1 MPPQNQSQNTYNMS
15 EENPTKR
22 EINRWYRK
30 GLRAFRAKHE
40 NHYEEAVEWFRKAAE
55 AGHKD
60 AQYEL
65 GMCYLRGEGVPKDD
79 YTAYT
84 WFKEAGRKGHADGQF
99 LADDLIRIHEM
110 ML

>member
-1 MPPQNQSQNTYNMS
+1 MS
-15 EENPTKR
+15 NEHPTR
-22 EINRWYRK
+22 LQIHRWYRRGK
-30 GLRAFRAKHE
+30 RAFRGNFK
-40 NHYEEAVEWFRKAAE
+40 NHYEVAVEWYRKAAK

-79 YTAYT
+79 YTAYC
-84 WFKEAGRKGHADGQF
+84 WFKESGHNGHADGQY
-99 LADDLIRIHEM
+99 LADDMLRVHEM

>member
-1 MPPQNQSQNTYNMS
+1 MS
-15 EENPTKR
+15 DEHPTR
-22 EINRWYRK
+22 LQIHRWYRRGK
-30 GLRAFRAKHE
+30 RAFHGNFK
-40 NHYEEAVEWFRKAAE
+40 NHYEVAVEWYRKAAE

-79 YTAYT
+79 YTAYC
-84 WFKEAGRKGHADGQF
+84 WFKESGHNGHADGQY
-99 LADDLIRIHEM
+99 LADDMLRVHEM

>member
-1 MPPQNQSQNTYNMS
+1 MS
-15 EENPTKR
+15 ETPTKFQI
-22 EINRWYRK
+22 ERWYRRGK
-30 GLRAFRAKHE
+30 RAHRGNFK
-40 NHYEEAVEWFRKAAE
+40 NHYEVAVEWYRKAAE

-79 YTAYT
+79 YTAYC
-84 WFKEAGRKGHADGQF
+84 WFKESGHNGHADGQY
-99 LADDLIRIHEM
+99 LADDMLRVHEM

>member
-1 MPPQNQSQNTYNMS
+1 MS
-15 EENPTKR
+15 ETPTKFQI
-22 EINRWYRK
+22 ERWYKRGK
-30 GLRAFRAKHE
+30 RAHRGNFK
-40 NHYEEAVEWFRKAAE
+40 NHYEVAVEWYRKAAE

-79 YTAYT
+79 YTAYC
-84 WFKEAGRKGHADGQF
+84 WFKESGHNGHADGQY
-99 LADDLIRIHEM
+99 LADDMLRVHEM

>member
-1 MPPQNQSQNTYNMS
+1 MS
-15 EENPTKR
+15 ETPTKFQI
-22 EINRWYRK
+22 ERWYKRGK
-30 GLRAFRAKHE
+30 RANRGNFK
-40 NHYEEAVEWFRKAAE
+40 NHYEVAVEWYRKAAE

-79 YTAYT
+79 YTAYC
-84 WFKEAGRKGHADGQF
+84 WFKESGHNGHADGQY
-99 LADDLIRIHEM
+99 LADDMLRVHEM

>member
-1 MPPQNQSQNTYNMS
+1 MS
-15 EENPTKR
+15 ENKPTKLQ
-22 EINRWYRK
+22 IYRWY
-30 GLRAFRAKHE
+30 LRGKKAFRGNFK
-40 NHYEEAVEWFRKAAE
+40 NHYEVAVEWYRKAAE
-55 AGHKD
+55 AGNKN

-84 WFKEAGRKGHADGQF
+84 WFREAGHNGHPDGQY
-99 LADDLIRIHEM
+99 LADDMLRVHEM

>member
-1 MPPQNQSQNTYNMS
+1 MS
-15 EENPTKR
+15 DEHPTR
-22 EINRWYRK
+22 LQIHRWYRRGK
-30 GLRAFRAKHE
+30 RALRGNFK
-40 NHYEEAVEWFRKAAE
+40 NHYEVAVEWYRKAAE

-79 YTAYT
+79 YTAYC
-84 WFKEAGRKGHADGQF
+84 WFKESGHNGHGEGQY
-99 LADDLIRIHEM
+99 LADDMLRVHEM